1 MAPETPRLGPR
12 LFAPSRLNLKT
23 VLTACSGVA
32 LFAGMLFVFWHTR
45 IALLLTAL
53 GVLVAVPLDHG
64 VRRLQGRGVPR
75 RYAVAGVLLALVA
88 VVVGLLWLIV
98 PAAVSQLGAL
108 ADDGPRLLDDIRD
121 TDVYQHLNR
130 YVDLDRVVE
139 SGAAEVREHPEELAQ
154 TAFSAMQVV
163 GAAAAGLL
171 AVLVIASFMLVYG
184 SSVVRWLL
192 AITLPEHR
200 PRYRRAAERIYHAIG
215 GYIAGAFTLVCLN
228 TLATTLFLILLG
240 VPYFLPLGVMSG
252 LGSLV
257 PILGVTVSGL
267 AIALVAA
274 LSAGPWIGL
283 AAVIYVA
290 VYQQIENHLLEP
302 LVFWR
307 TVRLNPLMTVLAVLF
322 LGELG
327 GLAGAVLA
335 VPALAVMRIVGGE
348 LLAIR
353 AEQLDLPPAPP
364 ASPTPPPA

>member
-1 MAPETPRLGPR
+1 MEPERPRLGPR

-23 VLTACSGVA
+23 VLTACSGVTLFAAA
-32 LFAGMLFVFWHTR
+32 LFVLWHTR
-45 IALLLTAL
+45 LALLLTVL
-53 GVLVAVPLDHG
+53 GVLVAVPLDHAVRRLERRG
-64 VRRLQGRGVPR
+64 VRRWH
-75 RYAVAGVLLALVA
+75 AVTGVLAALVA
-88 VVVGLLWLIV
+88 LVVGLLWLIV
-98 PAAVSQLGAL
+98 PAAAAQLGAL
-108 ADDGPRLLDDIRD
+108 TEDGPRLLDDIRQSD
-121 TDVYQHLNR
+121 IYQHLSR
-130 YVDLDRVVE
+130 HVDLDRVVE
-139 SGAAEVREHPEELAQ
+139 SGKEEVREHPEELAQ

-163 GAAAAGLL
+163 GGAAAGLL
-171 AVLVIASFMLVYG
+171 AVLVLASFMLVYG
-184 SSVVRWLL
+184 SSVVRWLVEL
-192 AITLPEHR
+192 TVPEHR
-200 PRYRRAAERIYHAIG
+200 PRYRRALERIYHAIG

-228 TLATTLFLILLG
+228 TLATTLFLMLLG
-240 VPYFLPLGVMSG
+240 VPYFLPLGVLSG

-274 LSAGPWIGL
+274 LSAGPWVGV
-283 AAVIYVA
+283 AALVYVVI
-290 VYQQIENHLLEP
+290 YQQIENHLLEP

-335 VPALAVMRIVGGE
+335 VPALAVMKIVGGE

-364 ASPTPPPA
+364 TPPAA